1 MEKGKFPALVEAFK
15 KHSKVPPN
23 YWTCPKCGEVWWL
36 GSWGVEQDGSTNPIL
51 VHLRM
56 GAFSS
61 KCPKRFVSVIGH
73 PNQYFMSIKFPKPPR
88 ASQGNFFLG
97 PTHHM

>member
-36 GSWGVEQDGSTNPIL
+36 GSWGVEKDGSTNPI
-51 VHLRM
+51 
-56 GAFSS
+56 
-61 KCPKRFVSVIGH
+61 
-73 PNQYFMSIKFPKPPR
+73 
-88 ASQGNFFLG
+88 
-97 PTHHM
+97 